1 MITTSEIVSVEPEFL
16 SDRSRSSP
24 LFAVGEFSFFFF
36 LNTVQVQA
44 EEATEGD
51 AIREIFYER
60 KTRVHLQEVEFV
72 GGKKQLLCL
81 FIHAT
86 HMFDKMSQWI
96 LINKSITRSP
106 SSTDHCAGNHL
117 SHYLI
122 ATSPLSFPLGCD
134 S

>member
-1 MITTSEIVSVEPEFL
+1 MVLLPSPCNSSFSHMTTTSEIVSVEPEFL

-60 KTRVHLQEVEFV
+60 KTRVHLQV
-72 GGKKQLLCL
+72 
-81 FIHAT
+81 I
-86 HMFDKMSQWI
+86 
-96 LINKSITRSP
+96 
-106 SSTDHCAGNHL
+106 
-117 SHYLI
+117 
-122 ATSPLSFPLGCD
+122 
-134 S
+134 